1 MSGPK
6 RSPAMEQ
13 FFRMKHAYPDAI
25 LFFRMG
31 DFYEMFFEDA
41 VLASD
46 LLEIALTSR
55 GNDEHGIPIPMAG
68 VPHHAATGYI
78 ARLIQQ
84 GQRVAICEQ
93 MEDPSKVKGV
103 VPREVVRVVT
113 PGLLL
118 DAETLDARAHNHLVA
133 VCAADNAFGLCVIEF
148 STTEVRACRLPGS
161 ADVLAELVRLDARE
175 ILLEG
180 DAQALAAE
188 LASLLPG
195 ASIRLLGNAER
206 EAALAYARAQP
217 ILADAARDSTL
228 GALVV
233 RACACALKYAQDS
246 QPTARLEVQ
255 RIAPYDPGTQLLL
268 DDAAVRNL
276 ELVTT
281 LAGERK
287 GSLLHLLDLTKTAMG
302 ARLLRHRLLAPL
314 TDVGQI
320 RRRHDQVDALL
331 ADARLRGKLQLVL
344 AQVSDLA
351 RLSTRASLGVATPR
365 DLGAVRSSLA
375 AAGQV
380 RTLLL
385 EAAAHSI
392 DDALVR
398 LLPETTC
405 EQVYE
410 RLQTAL
416 VDEPPLGAGQGDV
429 LRTEFDPRIAEL
441 RQLSSHS
448 KDVILRLEQEE
459 REQTGIPSLKIRYTR
474 VFGYYIEITR
484 AKLGAVPAYYRRKQ
498 TVAGAERF
506 TTPALDDLQIKIS
519 NADER
524 LHALEA
530 ELFEALRTEIGR
542 ESPQLSRL
550 GHSLAEIDVQAAL
563 AEVAHRHGYV
573 RPLIDG
579 GSSIVLCE
587 CRHPIVERVVEA
599 GRFVPNDVLLDTDG
613 QRLMVIT
620 GPNMAGKS
628 TVMRQVALAV
638 LMAQAGGFVPAREAQ
653 IGVVDRIYTR
663 VGASDNLAQGRS
675 TFMVE
680 MHETASILRGAT
692 RRSLVILDEVGRGTS
707 TYDGLAIAW
716 AVAEHLHDQIGC
728 RTMFATHY
736 HELCELS
743 QTRSTV
749 VNYNVAAKQHGDR
762 VVFLHKLVEGG
773 ANRSYG
779 IAVAQLAGVPELVL
793 ARARALLLELEAGGA
808 LPSGAPASLHER
820 GRGRARG
827 REDLLQL
834 EIFAPDSTPAERSEA
849 EATLRELDID
859 RMTPV
864 EALVALAGLKRLA
877 KRSDT

>member
-133 VCAADNAFGLCVIEF
+133 ISAAENAFGLCVVEF
-148 STTEVRACRLPGS
+148 STTEVRACRLPAS
-161 ADVLAELVRLDARE
+161 ADLLAELVRLDARE

-180 DAQALAAE
+180 DAQAMARE
-188 LASLLPG
+188 LSSLLPS
-195 ASIRLLGNAER
+195 ASIRMLGEAER
-206 EAALAYARAQP
+206 DAALAYGRAQP
-217 ILADAARDSTL
+217 ALAAAAQDGTF

-246 QPTARLEVQ
+246 QPTTHLLVQ

-276 ELVTT
+276 ELVST
-281 LAGERK
+281 LSGDRK

-314 TDVGQI
+314 TDVGLI

-331 ADARLRGKLQLVL
+331 VDARLRGRLQLAL

-351 RLSTRASLGVATPR
+351 RLSTRATLGVATPR

-375 AAGQV
+375 AATQV

-385 EAAAHSI
+385 EAAAHST

-398 LLPETTC
+398 LLPENSC
-405 EQVYE
+405 EDVHA
-410 RLQTAL
+410 RLSLAL
-416 VDEPPLGAGQGDV
+416 VDEPPLGAGQGAVFRSDY
-429 LRTEFDPRIAEL
+429 DPRIAEL
-441 RQLSSHS
+441 RQLSDHS
-448 KDVILRLEQEE
+448 KDVILQLEQDE
-459 REQTGIPSLKIRYTR
+459 REQSGIPSLKIRYTR
-474 VFGYYIEITR
+474 VFGYYIEITK
-484 AKLGAVPAYYRRKQ
+484 AKLGAVPAHYRRKQ

-506 TTPALDDLQIKIS
+506 TTPALDELQIKIS

-530 ELFEALRTEIGR
+530 ELFEALRSEVGR
-542 ESPQLSRL
+542 ESLSLNRL
-550 GHSLAEIDVQAAL
+550 GQSLAEIDVQAAL
-563 AEVAHRHGYV
+563 AEVAHRYGYV
-573 RPLIDG
+573 RPLIDDG
-579 GSSIVLCE
+579 TKIVLRE
-587 CRHPIVERVVEA
+587 CRHPIVERVVDT
-599 GRFVPNDVLLDTDG
+599 GRFVPNDVELDTEG
-613 QRLMVIT
+613 PRLMVIT

-638 LMAQAGGFVPAREAQ
+638 LMAQSGGFVPAREAQ

-663 VGASDNLAQGRS
+663 VGASDNVAQGRS

-692 RRSLVILDEVGRGTS
+692 RRSLVILDEIGRGTS

-736 HELCELS
+736 HELCELAR
-743 QTRSTV
+743 TRSSV

-762 VVFLHKLVEGG
+762 VVFLHKLVPGG

-779 IAVAQLAGVPELVL
+779 VAVAQLAGVPEIVL
-793 ARARALLLELEAGGA
+793 ARARTLLSDLEAGGA
-808 LPSGAPASLHER
+808 LPSGAHASLR
-820 GRGRARG
+820 GRDRAG
-827 REDLLQL
+827 ELQL
-834 EIFAPDSTPAERSEA
+834 EIFAPEPTPTTRSEA

-864 EALVALAGLKRLA
+864 EALVALASLKRLVS
-877 KRSDT
+877 RSDT